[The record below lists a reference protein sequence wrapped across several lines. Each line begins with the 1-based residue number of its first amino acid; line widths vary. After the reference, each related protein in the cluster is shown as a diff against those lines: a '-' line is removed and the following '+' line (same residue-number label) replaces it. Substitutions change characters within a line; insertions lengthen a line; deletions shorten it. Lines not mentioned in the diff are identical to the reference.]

1 MVQREPLSLKLNKQM
16 FGIMQPEH
24 SCSIDRKDPT
34 YHYHR
39 QHYCGTCKTMGQRY
53 GQRSRLLLNF
63 DTVFMAEL
71 LSDVLEEDASQWAS
85 SFQTVN
91 KCFHL
96 PNSKTGIPFSLEY
109 AGAVNVFLGGLK
121 INDHQEDSSF
131 SWGWRS
137 LKLLFSKALR
147 RSQRQ
152 LQQWGAEPKELWAL
166 ADAQQALE
174 KGALPESNKLSEH
187 LAHYA
192 EPTAEITARLF
203 AQAMQEANRLELK
216 DQFYE
221 LGYAFGRLAY
231 VLDSAE
237 DRAKDLSEHQFNPFA
252 NYWGDCL
259 HEQHEAAIQNLVLDW
274 QDVVVRAL
282 QVLPLAAERLE
293 IYAGRLMSNVAKQLA
308 KPQVMPLTRTER
320 IQLRWQRAQAF
331 AEKMTCESPESPL
344 TLAKQHLITL
354 SVFMLPRTPQQ
365 IEDPSGLGLWG
376 FLTAFLTTLGMA
388 YGLRSLGREKKE
400 EEKKKKWKK
409 GWWRPRNW
417 FRRRR
422 KGPCGSCDDA
432 CSECC
437 FLFVGGFLGVVII
450 GMVVGL
456 IMGAVCLI
464 AGNFILG
471 WILFALFA
479 VMLMILL
486 AFLLSNDRKYSCC
499 NCDCALFGK
508 GGTSCCDMS
517 DEFEA
522 FNSIV
527 ILVASLAFITTGIL
541 GIVLATGAAAT
552 AAAIASGWVL
562 LGISALFVGMLLYL
576 GLSSYNA

>member
-1 MVQREPLSLKLNKQM
+1 M

-24 SCSIDRKDPT
+24 SCSIDRNDPT

-71 LSDVLEEDASQWAS
+71 LSDILEEDASQWSS

-96 PNSKTGIPFSLEY
+96 PNSKTEIPFSLEY
-109 AGAVNVFLGGLK
+109 AGTVNVFLGGLK

-137 LKLLFSKALR
+137 LRLLFSKALR

-166 ADAQQALE
+166 ADAQQVLE
-174 KGALPESNKLSEH
+174 KGTLPETNKLSEH

-203 AQAMQEANRLELK
+203 AQAMQQANRLELK

-231 VLDSAE
+231 VLDAAE
-237 DRAKDLSEHQFNPFA
+237 DRAKDLSEQQFNPFA
-252 NYWGDCL
+252 NYWEDCL
-259 HEQHEAAIQNLVLDW
+259 HEQHEVAIQNLVLDW
-274 QDVVVRAL
+274 QDVVLRVL

-293 IYAGRLMSNVAKQLA
+293 IYAGRLMSNVAKRLA
-308 KPQVMPLTRTER
+308 KPQIMPLTRTER

-331 AEKMTCESPESPL
+331 AEKMTCESPKSPL
-344 TLAKQHLITL
+344 TLAKRQIITL

-365 IEDPSGLGLWG
+365 IEDPSGLGFWG
-376 FLTAFLTTLGMA
+376 FLTAFLTTLGLT
-388 YGLRSLGREKKE
+388 YGLSKLPISPAKKDK
-400 EEKKKKWKK
+400 KKKKWKK

-417 FRRRR
+417 FRRR
-422 KGPCGSCDDA
+422 KGPCSQCDDA

-437 FLFVGGFLGVVII
+437 FLFVGGILGVFILALI
-450 GMVVGL
+450 LGI
-456 IMGAVCLI
+456 IMGAVSML
-464 AGNFILG
+464 AANFGLG
-471 WILFALFA
+471 WFLFAFSA

-486 AFLLSNDRKYSCC
+486 AFLLSNDRKYTCC
-499 NCDCALFGK
+499 NCDCALLGR
-508 GGTSCCDMS
+508 GGAHCCDMS

-527 ILVASLAFITTGIL
+527 ILVALLAFITAAIL

-562 LGISALFVGMLLYL
+562 FSISLLFIGILGYL
-576 GLSSYNA
+576 GLSTYV